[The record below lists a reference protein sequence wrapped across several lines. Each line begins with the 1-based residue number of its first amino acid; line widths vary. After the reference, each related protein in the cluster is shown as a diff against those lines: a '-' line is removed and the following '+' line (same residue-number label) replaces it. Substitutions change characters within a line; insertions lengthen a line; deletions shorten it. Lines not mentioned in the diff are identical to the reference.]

1 MLLMGVPDTMSS
13 RANYR
18 CIKQI
23 TYSSLDIDSIRRL
36 YGRMCSRFRR
46 GIARHMGFMLLSA
59 ITLAA
64 IPTSAQTSTHHTG
77 PIVHI
82 GHYVRTHK
90 ELLAADAI
98 VAAGVWAEMASS
110 IHCED
115 VSPRCLD
122 KGPLGPR
129 PGHDEFIAVGFIESG
144 VTITGYH
151 LLWHYAPR
159 SHPIIRH
166 LIWIPTTYVAI
177 SEAYTIKNN
186 VDTAERLQN
195 ARQRLMN
202 GG

>member
-1 MLLMGVPDTMSS
+1 MCFHG
-13 RANYR
+13 NY
-18 CIKQI
+18 CCTKHI
-23 TYSSLDIDSIRRL
+23 THSSLNSDFSLRV
-36 YGRMCSRFRR
+36 YGRMRSRLCR
-46 GIARHMGFMLLSA
+46 GVAHRIALMLFGA
-59 ITLAA
+59 IALAT
-64 IPTSAQTSTHHTG
+64 IPATAQTSTHHTG

-82 GHYVRTHK
+82 RHYVRTHK

-151 LLWHYAPR
+151 LLWHYAPS